1 MHFEAGGKM
10 FANNDAIRVVLADDH
25 AVVRAGLRAVLGA
38 VRDIEVVGEAADG
51 VQAVALAEKLHP
63 DVVVM
68 DLTMP
73 TMDGTT
79 ATREIAAKVPG
90 TRVLVLTMHT
100 ESEFVIPAME
110 AGASGYLPK
119 TDADRDLPTAI
130 RAVAH
135 GDQFAG
141 VRPSR
146 WNREVAE
153 PVAPRGSD
161 RERYEQ
167 LTGREREV
175 LRLISRGY
183 SAPEVGQRLAIS
195 AKTVDTYKQRI
206 QVKLSLSHRSE
217 YVQFALRLGLLAGD

>member
-1 MHFEAGGKM
+1 MFE
-10 FANNDAIRVVLADDH
+10 FNDAIRVVLADDH
-25 AVVRAGLRAVLGA
+25 AVVRAGLKAVLSSA
-38 VRDIEVVGEAADG
+38 RDIEVVGEAENG

-79 ATREIAAKVPG
+79 ATREITAKVPG

-100 ESEFVIPAME
+100 ESEYVIPAME
-110 AGASGYLPK
+110 AGALGYLPK

-141 VRPSR
+141 TRPSR
-146 WNREVAE
+146 WKREIAE
-153 PVAPRGSD
+153 PSAPGGSD
-161 RERYEQ
+161 RERFEH
-167 LTGREREV
+167 LTCRERDV

-183 SAPEVGQRLAIS
+183 SAPEVGQRLSIS
-195 AKTVDTYKQRI
+195 PKTVDTYKQRI

-217 YVQFALRLGLLAGD
+217 YVQFALRLGLLAAD